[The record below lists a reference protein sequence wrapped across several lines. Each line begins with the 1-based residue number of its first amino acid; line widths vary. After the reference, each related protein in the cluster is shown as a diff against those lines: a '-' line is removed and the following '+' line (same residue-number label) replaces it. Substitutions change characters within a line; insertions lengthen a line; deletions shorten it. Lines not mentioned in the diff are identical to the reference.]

1 MTQKT
6 LNKIHKEYLAS
17 LMCSKDILS
26 ITKNLYERL
35 SILNISEEDQAQF
48 DLFLKG
54 VRDCI
59 SYRERTNNLTSL
71 MQGIVTTF
79 VHIFNFMNHCKGKN
93 WDVDIGARR
102 KALEKD
108 LSKMLYNAIEGDSPL
123 IRDRFGARIVL
134 LNDKEFLEDE
144 LFAELHDI
152 SNSIQAIL
160 CGTNRKLRNEF
171 CEFVS
176 DLKDPFIKP
185 QIDTV
190 MSLPFSLV
198 ILKDFIAES
207 KEKNGYQ
214 SIHLCFRIEFTSDYF
229 AGAEM
234 EFQIRSLTMD
244 EKAESGEYNHFD
256 YDKKYEKVKK
266 IFHIP
271 DDEMFKSLD
280 IYGFSSYKS
289 SFDDRD
295 GIGSAK
301 RFLTRRVSRDLIPK
315 HKNE

>member
-6 LNKIHKEYLAS
+6 LSRIHKEYLAS
-17 LMCSKDILS
+17 LRCSNDILS

-35 SILNISEEDQAQF
+35 STLDICEEDQTQF

-71 MQGIVTTF
+71 MQGIVTTI
-79 VHIFNFMNHCKGKN
+79 VHIFIFMNWCKSKN
-93 WDVDIGARR
+93 WDIDINTRR

-108 LSKMLYNAIEGDSPL
+108 LSKILYNAIENRSPL
-123 IRDRFGARIVL
+123 IRDRFGACIVL
-134 LNDKEFLEDE
+134 LNDKEFLENQ
-144 LFAELHDI
+144 LFVELHDI
-152 SNSIQAIL
+152 SDSIQSIL
-160 CGTNRKLRNEF
+160 CSTNRKLRNEF
-171 CEFVS
+171 CEFIS

-190 MSLPFSLV
+190 LSLPFSLV
-198 ILKDFIAES
+198 MFKDYIAEP
-207 KEKNGYQ
+207 KDNGYQ

-234 EFQIRSLTMD
+234 EFQIRSLEMD
-244 EKAESGEYNHFD
+244 EKSIYGEYNHTEH
-256 YDKKYEKVKK
+256 DKKYEKVKK
-266 IFHIP
+266 IFHIS
-271 DDEMFKSLD
+271 DEKMFESLN

-289 SFDDRD
+289 NLDDRD

-301 RFLTRRVSRDLIPK
+301 RFLCRRVSKNLIPMYK
-315 HKNE
+315 